1 LPAGDEASASHGID
15 RDQLA
20 LRVQPAL
27 QGDHAAPAAASGL
40 VAFSCVDIR
49 KTFGGVQALIGASLS
64 AAPGEVHALVGEN
77 GAGKSTLIKALG
89 GRLRPDSGV
98 IEIKGRPV
106 AFARPEDAHAYGVR
120 TVFQELT
127 LLPWMTVAENLLIG
141 REPRGPLGLIR
152 RRRTEQ
158 EAEALL
164 AGVGVDHIDPLA
176 LVEDLSLAERQVIE
190 IVRAINAGPE
200 ILLLDEP
207 TSSLVEREVKWLFG
221 QIRKLRDAGVCVIF
235 TSHRWNEIRDIAD
248 RITVFRGGRHVG
260 TFTEIDESDAVTL
273 MTGRRV
279 EALYPPLPPLAS
291 SEPALAVA
299 NLAGRR
305 VSEVSFTLKR
315 GELLGV
321 GGLAGHGHRELFF
334 QLFGAERATS
344 GTIAVN
350 GRRVKLRSP
359 RDAVRR
365 GVGLAL
371 VPEDRKAEGLLLSV
385 SVRNNLSLSILG
397 RVSHGGVLRFG
408 LERRLAQDIVS
419 RLKVRTPSLGHPVGS
434 LSGGNQQKVL
444 IGRWLLAEPR
454 ILLLYDVTRGVDVA
468 TKHELYELI
477 VELAAQGH
485 SILFYSSDAEELAR
499 LSHRV
504 LVMREGRIAA
514 ELKAPDITA
523 ERVVAAAVRDSVD
536 D

>member
-1 LPAGDEASASHGID
+1 VDG
-15 RDQLA
+15 R
-20 LRVQPAL
+20 
-27 QGDHAAPAAASGL
+27 
-40 VAFSCVDIR
+40 VAFSCLDIR
-49 KTFGGVQALIGASLS
+49 KAFGGVQALIDASLS
-64 AAPGEVHALVGEN
+64 ASFGEVHALVGEN

-89 GRLRPDSGV
+89 GRLRPDSGA
-98 IEIKGRPV
+98 IEIKEERV
-106 AFARPEDAHAYGVR
+106 SFARPEDAHAYGVR

-141 REPRGPLGLIR
+141 REPRGPFGLIR

-164 AGVGVDHIDPLA
+164 ASLGVEHIDPLA

-190 IVRAINAGPE
+190 IVRAINARPE

-207 TSSLVEREVKWLFG
+207 TSSLVEREVKWLFRE
-221 QIRKLRDAGVCVIF
+221 IRKLRDANTCIIF

-260 TFTEIDESDAVTL
+260 TFIEIEESDAVTL

-279 EALYPPLPPLAS
+279 EALYPALPPLAS
-291 SEPALAVA
+291 DEPALAV
-299 NLAGRR
+299 NKLTGRR
-305 VSEVSFTLKR
+305 VNDVSFVLKR

-334 QLFGAERATS
+334 QLFGAERTTS
-344 GTIAVN
+344 GTISVN
-350 GRRVKLRSP
+350 GRQVRLKNP
-359 RDAVRR
+359 RDGIRH

-371 VPEDRKAEGLLLSV
+371 VPEDRKAEGLLLAV
-385 SVRNNLSLSILG
+385 SVRNNLSLSIM
-397 RVSHGGVLRFG
+397 RRISHGGVLRFG
-408 LERRLAQDIVS
+408 FERRLAQAIVT
-419 RLKVRTPSLGHPVGS
+419 RLKVRTPSLGHPVGA

-454 ILLLYDVTRGVDVA
+454 ILLLYDITRGVDVA
-468 TKHELYELI
+468 TKRELYELI
-477 VELAAQGH
+477 VHLAAQGH

-514 ELKAPDITA
+514 ELEEPDITA
-523 ERVVAAAVRDSVD
+523 ERVVAAALKDTVD
-536 D
+536 E

>member
-1 LPAGDEASASHGID
+1 MPSGDEAWASQG
-15 RDQLA
+15 L
-20 LRVQPAL
+20 QPAL
-27 QGDHAAPAAASGL
+27 NVRPGL
-40 VAFSCVDIR
+40 PLERPSPLRVDGRVAFSCVDIR
-49 KTFGGVQALIGASLS
+49 KAFGGVQALIGASLS
-64 AAPGEVHALVGEN
+64 ASFGEVHALVGEN

-98 IEIKGRPV
+98 IEIKGQPV
-106 AFARPEDAHAYGVR
+106 SFARPEDAHAHGVR

-127 LLPWMTVAENLLIG
+127 LLPWMTVAENLLLG
-141 REPRGPLGLIR
+141 REPRGPLGLILR
-152 RRRTEQ
+152 RQTEQ
-158 EAEALL
+158 EAQALL
-164 AGVGVDHIDPLA
+164 ASLSVEHIDPLA

-190 IVRAINAGPE
+190 IVRAINARPE

-207 TSSLVEREVKWLFG
+207 TSSLVEREVRWLFRE
-221 QIRKLRDAGVCVIF
+221 IRKLRDAKTCIIF

-273 MTGRRV
+273 MSGQRV
-279 EALYPPLPPLAS
+279 EALYPALPPLAS
-291 SEPALAVA
+291 GEPALAV
-299 NLAGRR
+299 NTLTGRR
-305 VSEVSFTLKR
+305 VNGVSFTLKR

-334 QLFGAERATS
+334 QLFGAERTTS
-344 GTIAVN
+344 GTISVN
-350 GRRVKLRSP
+350 GRQVRLKSP
-359 RDAVRR
+359 RDGIRH

-371 VPEDRKAEGLLLSV
+371 VPEDRKAEGLLLAV
-385 SVRNNLSLSILG
+385 SVRNNLSLSIMQ
-397 RVSHGGVLRFG
+397 RISHGGVLRFG
-408 LERRLAQDIVS
+408 FERRLAQAIVT
-419 RLKVRTPSLGHPVGS
+419 RLKVRTPSLGHPVGA

-454 ILLLYDVTRGVDVA
+454 ILLLYDITRGVDVA

-477 VELAAQGH
+477 VHLAAQGH

-514 ELKAPDITA
+514 ELEEPDITA
-523 ERVVAAAVRDSVD
+523 ERVVAAALKDTVD
-536 D
+536 E

>member
-1 LPAGDEASASHGID
+1 MASRAKTN
-15 RDQLA
+15 
-20 LRVQPAL
+20 V
-27 QGDHAAPAAASGL
+27 AAPAVASGL

-64 AAPGEVHALVGEN
+64 AVPREVHALVGEN

-89 GRLRPDSGV
+89 GRLRPDSGA

-106 AFARPEDAHAYGVR
+106 AFARPEDAHTYGVR

-164 AGVGVDHIDPLA
+164 VGVGVDHIDPLA

-207 TSSLVEREVKWLFG
+207 SSSLVEREVKWLFG

-273 MTGRRV
+273 MTGRRGAFDSV
-279 EALYPPLPPLAS
+279 LFERRRGARQTFAS
-291 SEPALAVA
+291 GASD
-299 NLAGRR
+299 AGGPDSSRAE
-305 VSEVSFTLKR
+305 S
-315 GELLGV
+315 
-321 GGLAGHGHRELFF
+321 AGHHRRARCRGGC
-334 QLFGAERATS
+334 QGFGR
-344 GTIAVN
+344 
-350 GRRVKLRSP
+350 
-359 RDAVRR
+359 
-365 GVGLAL
+365 
-371 VPEDRKAEGLLLSV
+371 
-385 SVRNNLSLSILG
+385 
-397 RVSHGGVLRFG
+397 
-408 LERRLAQDIVS
+408 
-419 RLKVRTPSLGHPVGS
+419 
-434 LSGGNQQKVL
+434 
-444 IGRWLLAEPR
+444 
-454 ILLLYDVTRGVDVA
+454 
-468 TKHELYELI
+468 
-477 VELAAQGH
+477 
-485 SILFYSSDAEELAR
+485 
-499 LSHRV
+499 
-504 LVMREGRIAA
+504 
-514 ELKAPDITA
+514 
-523 ERVVAAAVRDSVD
+523 
-536 D
+536 